1 MLICTRLSY
10 TILKGKYRQPHVKG
24 ELRKRNKSFQSLGL
38 LAERALVGLLLFKEQ
53 EVADKGNFCLL
64 KIVSEAFS
72 DNL

>member
-10 TILKGKYRQPHVKG
+10 TILKGKYSQPHVKG

-38 LAERALVGLLLFKEQ
+38 LAERALVGLLLFKKQ